1 MNPIQDA
8 IEEIESRAPGASFS
22 YRALAK
28 KYDISRNTLL
38 CTCSFRFA
46 HAA

>member
-1 MNPIQDA
+1 MSPIQNA

-28 KYDISRNTLL
+28 KYDISRNTLA
-38 CTCSFRFA
+38 RK
-46 HAA
+46 H